1 MQIHCKWR
9 CKSAFALQISLF
21 LHGVVAIPRPLSHFL
36 SVAGLTN
43 RDSVN
48 VIVNLHG
55 DDVACRL
62 AAVAP
67 TVRTFAPQ
75 VGGARLAISILVAP
89 ALDAQAAARPKVS
102 ERDIA
107 VRAVFRPQMTRARLT
122 CPVQVVAAC
131 IAQFAVLSHVL
142 FAPCT
147 DARRC
152 VR

>member
-9 CKSAFALQISLF
+9 FASPFALQISLF

-107 VRAVFRPQMTRARLT
+107 VRAVFRPQMTRARLS
-122 CPVQVVAAC
+122 CPVQVVAARP
-131 IAQFAVLSHVL
+131 A
-142 FAPCT
+142 
-147 DARRC
+147 
-152 VR
+152 

>member
-9 CKSAFALQISLF
+9 CKSPFALQISAI
-21 LHGVVAIPRPLSHFL
+21 LHRNVAVDGALSHFL
-36 SVAGLTN
+36 SVASVAN

-48 VIVNLHG
+48 VIANLHG
-55 DDVACRL
+55 DDVVCRL

-102 ERDIA
+102 ERNVA
-107 VRAVFRPQMTRARLT
+107 VRAVFRPQLTRARLT

-131 IAQFAVLSHVL
+131 IAQFAVLSHIL
-142 FAPCT
+142 FAPRA
-147 DARRC
+147 DARRR